1 MPVLLCG
8 PGLMAHSGFDCAA
21 PGRFRVLS
29 SAAGKCSLG
38 EPAKVHVEWRSPC
51 PARPANAVQHLPSEA
66 HAAVPERQ
74 TFLRRPVLRLAEL
87 EELSAPPAARA
98 GGQSAAGCG
107 GRGAAGGGRTS
118 GCPPGLPAPCP
129 PGAAAVQAP
138 ATSAAG
144 GVTTVM
150 LRHVPEAVTQEGL
163 LLELDRAGF
172 ALEYDFVH
180 LRSDLR
186 SRFSSDRG
194 MAFVN
199 FLTPQVAGAFSEAFH
214 GAREVGGHALEAG
227 CLEVLPAKIQGFALN
242 AAQHYPSAS
251 AARRGFQRA
260 RPVFLPKT
268 ADAHAQ
274 LRSLMRRRPL
284 QPRTLAHQGRPR
296 SAGEGA

>member
-1 MPVLLCG
+1 
-8 PGLMAHSGFDCAA
+8 MAH
-21 PGRFRVLS
+21 
-29 SAAGKCSLG
+29 
-38 EPAKVHVEWRSPC
+38 
-51 PARPANAVQHLPSEA
+51 
-66 HAAVPERQ
+66 
-74 TFLRRPVLRLAEL
+74 RLAEL

-98 GGQSAAGCG
+98 GGPRAAGCG
-107 GRGAAGGGRTS
+107 GRGAAGGRRTS
-118 GCPPGLPAPCP
+118 GGPPGLAAPCP

-144 GVTTVM
+144 GFTTVM
-150 LRHVPEAVTQEGL
+150 LRHVPEAVTQESL
-163 LLELDRAGF
+163 ILELDKAGF

-199 FLTPQVAGAFSEAFH
+199 FLTPQSAGAFSQAFH
-214 GAREVGGHALEAG
+214 GARQVGGHALEAG

-251 AARRGFQRA
+251 AARRGFRRA

-274 LRSLMRRRPL
+274 LWSLACQRPL
-284 QPRTLAHQGRPR
+284 QPRALADRGQPRP
-296 SAGEGA
+296 AGVGA